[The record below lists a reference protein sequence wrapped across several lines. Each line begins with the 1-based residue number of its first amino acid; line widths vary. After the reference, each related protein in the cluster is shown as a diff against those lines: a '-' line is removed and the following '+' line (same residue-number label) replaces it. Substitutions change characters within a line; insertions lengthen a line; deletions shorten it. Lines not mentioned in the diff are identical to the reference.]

1 MGSCVLFFENVD
13 DSLGVVVFEFVVMEM
28 CEGQTIVISEVENDF
43 VFFGG
48 ELFVEDEVA
57 TFADE
62 GGGPWYD
69 FVGIS
74 DGSGRDIVEL
84 FVDIFGSRSEE
95 CDIF

>member
-1 MGSCVLFFENVD
+1 MVEV
-13 DSLGVVVFEFVVMEM
+13 
-28 CEGQTIVISEVENDF
+28 CEGEAMVVSEIEDGF

-48 ELFVEDEVA
+48 ELFVQDEVA

-62 GGGPWYD
+62 GSGSWDD

-95 CDIF
+95 SDIF